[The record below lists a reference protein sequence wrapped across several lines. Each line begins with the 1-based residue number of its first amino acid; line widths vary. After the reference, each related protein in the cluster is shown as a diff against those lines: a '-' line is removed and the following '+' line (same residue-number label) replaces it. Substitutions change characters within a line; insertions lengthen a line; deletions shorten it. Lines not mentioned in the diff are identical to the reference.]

1 LGKRKAGPADPHPT
15 ESEPVTR
22 LAAGFTIVPAL
33 IRQFGVDSAPVLA
46 AAGLEPG
53 ALDDPSNRIAHAG
66 ALLLHG
72 KNSGADLAQVL
83 AMHRRT
89 LNRRLHAEGT
99 TFQQVLDRVRFAV
112 PKELIEDSRVALH
125 DIAAALGYAGL
136 APFMRAFR
144 RWTGTTPGAWRQSAL
159 AGTGD
164 RRPRPPPRP
173 FDRQLSSLNTGSLPA
188 RP

>member
-1 LGKRKAGPADPHPT
+1 
-15 ESEPVTR
+15 
-22 LAAGFTIVPAL
+22 
-33 IRQFGVDSAPVLA
+33 
-46 AAGLEPG
+46 
-53 ALDDPSNRIAHAG
+53 
-66 ALLLHG
+66 
-72 KNSGADLAQVL
+72 
-83 AMHRRT
+83 MHRRT

-112 PKELIEDSRVALH
+112 AKELIEDSRVSLH

-159 AGTGD
+159 SGTGD
-164 RRPRPPPRP
+164 RQPRPPPRP
-173 FDRQLSSLNTGSLPA
+173 FDRQLSSLNTGLLPA